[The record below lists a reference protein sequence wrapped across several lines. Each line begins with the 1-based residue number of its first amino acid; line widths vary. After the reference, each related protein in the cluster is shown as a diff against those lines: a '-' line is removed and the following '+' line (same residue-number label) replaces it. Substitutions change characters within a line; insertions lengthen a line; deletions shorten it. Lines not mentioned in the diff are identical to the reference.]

1 MGDAEMNDYRNILCA
16 TDFSVHCRAAAERA
30 VEMARRYGARL
41 TLLHVVE
48 YFPEDRSNEVIAP
61 EDSEP
66 AVFRK
71 QQAHTL
77 LAEFAEDLGCVDANR
92 EVNFSTRSARHGIIR
107 FAEEQSID
115 LIVVATH
122 GRHGVANILGATA
135 YGVVHR
141 ATCDVLAV
149 RARADTQV

>member
-1 MGDAEMNDYRNILCA
+1 MKNYQNILCA
-16 TDFSVHCRAAAERA
+16 TDFSVHCRAATERA
-30 VEMARRYGARL
+30 VEMARRYGAKL

-48 YFPEDRSNEVIAP
+48 YFPEDRSNELIAP
-61 EDSEP
+61 EDREP
-66 AVFRK
+66 SAYRK

-77 LAEFAEDLGCVDANR
+77 LAKFAEDLGCGEAAR
-92 EVNFSTRSARHGIIR
+92 EVSFSTRSARHGIIR

-122 GRHGVANILGATA
+122 GRHGIANILGATA

-149 RARADTQV
+149 RAKADTQV

>member
-1 MGDAEMNDYRNILCA
+1 MKDYRNILCA

-48 YFPEDRSNEVIAP
+48 YFPEDRSNELIAP
-61 EDSEP
+61 EDREP
-66 AVFRK
+66 SAYRE
-71 QQAHTL
+71 QQAQTL
-77 LAEFAEDLGCVDANR
+77 LAKFAEDLGCGEAAR
-92 EVNFSTRSARHGIIR
+92 EVSFSTRSARHGIIR

-122 GRHGVANILGATA
+122 GRHGIANILGATA

-149 RARADTQV
+149 RAKADTQV

>member
-1 MGDAEMNDYRNILCA
+1 MKNYQSILCA
-16 TDFSVHCRAAAERA
+16 TDFSVHCKAAAERA
-30 VEMARRYGARL
+30 VEMARLYGARL

-48 YFPEDRSNEVIAP
+48 YFPEDRSNELIAP

-66 AVFRK
+66 SAYRK
-71 QQAHTL
+71 RQAHTL
-77 LAEFAEDLGCVDANR
+77 LAKFAEDLGCVEAGR
-92 EVNFSTRSARHGIIR
+92 EVSFSTRSARHGIIR

-122 GRHGVANILGATA
+122 GRHGIARILGATA

-141 ATCDVLAV
+141 ARCDVLAV
-149 RARADTQV
+149 RAKADTQV

>member
-1 MGDAEMNDYRNILCA
+1 MKSYQNILCA
-16 TDFSVHCRAAAERA
+16 TDFSVHSRAAAERA
-30 VEMARRYGARL
+30 LEMARLYGAKL
-41 TLLHVVE
+41 TLPHVVE
-48 YFPEDRSNEVIAP
+48 YFPEDRSNELIAL

-66 AVFRK
+66 SAYRK

-77 LAEFAEDLGCVDANR
+77 LAKFSEDLGYVDAHR
-92 EVNFSTRSARHGIIR
+92 EVSFSTGSARDGIIR

-122 GRHGVANILGATA
+122 GRHGIARILGATT

-141 ATCDVLAV
+141 ARCDVLAV
-149 RARADTQV
+149 RAKVDTQV

>member
-1 MGDAEMNDYRNILCA
+1 MKCYQNILCA
-16 TDFSVHCRAAAERA
+16 TDFSVHCKAAAERA
-30 VEMARRYGARL
+30 IEMARLCGAKL

-61 EDSEP
+61 EDNEP
-66 AVFRK
+66 ATYRK

-77 LAEFAEDLGCVDANR
+77 LANFAEDLGCAEACR
-92 EVNFSTRSARHGIIR
+92 EVSFSTRSARHGIIR
-107 FAEEQSID
+107 YAEEQSID

-122 GRHGVANILGATA
+122 GRHGIANILGATA

-141 ATCDVLAV
+141 ARCDVLAV
-149 RARADTQV
+149 RAKAD

>member
-1 MGDAEMNDYRNILCA
+1 MKDYRNILCA
-16 TDFSVHCRAAAERA
+16 TDFSVHCKAAAERA
-30 VEMARRYGARL
+30 VEIARRYGAKL

-48 YFPEDRSNEVIAP
+48 YFPEDRSNQLIAP

-66 AVFRK
+66 AAYRK
-71 QQAHTL
+71 QQANNL
-77 LAEFAEDLGCVDANR
+77 LAKFADELGCADARR

-122 GRHGVANILGATA
+122 GRHGIASILGATA

-141 ATCDVLAV
+141 APCDVLAV
-149 RARADTQV
+149 RAKADTDK